1 MLNLNSDDD
10 DDTFLGFLPHSII
23 QGYICL
29 GVFFFLLKNFLAN
42 AANCFLEAENTSKA
56 LKDQG

>member
-10 DDTFLGFLPHSII
+10 DDDDDDTFLGCLQHSFI

-42 AANCFLEAENTSKA
+42 AANCFLEAEIHQNP
-56 LKDQG
+56 